1 MRYLL
6 MCYIDEAVWGR
17 IPEPER
23 NKILKEYHDLMQETM
38 KTGNHRGGAMLG
50 PTATAITVR
59 SNNGTAVVT
68 DGPFAETK
76 EQFGGYHLMEFEDL
90 EEAIAIASRIP
101 TIRVGGTIEIRPVE
115 MLEN

>member
-6 MCYIDEAVWGR
+6 MCYIDENAWGK
-17 IPEPER
+17 IPETER
-23 NKILKEYHDLMQETM
+23 NRILGEYHELMQETIRN
-38 KTGNHRGGAMLG
+38 GNHRGGAMLG

-59 SNNGTAVVT
+59 SNHGNAVVT

-90 EEAIAIASRIP
+90 DEAIAVASRIP
-101 TIRVGGTIEIRPVE
+101 TLRVGGTIEIRPVE
-115 MLEN
+115 LIES